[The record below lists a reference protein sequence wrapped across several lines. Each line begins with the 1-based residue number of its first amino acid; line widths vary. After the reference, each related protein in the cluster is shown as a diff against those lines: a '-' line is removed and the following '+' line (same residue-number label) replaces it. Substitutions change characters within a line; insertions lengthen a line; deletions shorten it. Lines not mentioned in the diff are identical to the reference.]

1 MDRAS
6 GVVMIAFS
14 DYGIWLLEATDPSS
28 SSLALILYDPLARV
42 MASQQPIANREV
54 LSVIECRATYTAFAV
69 AYKLFLFAWVQG
81 SSFGSPTGIVQG
93 FAHQN
98 SFAAPSF
105 ASVILAVS
113 QALLGVTYRF
123 YE

>member
-1 MDRAS
+1 M
-6 GVVMIAFS
+6 
-14 DYGIWLLEATDPSS
+14 
-28 SSLALILYDPLARV
+28 
-42 MASQQPIANREV
+42 
-54 LSVIECRATYTAFAV
+54 
-69 AYKLFLFAWVQG
+69 FAWVQG

-113 QALLGVTYRF
+113 QALLGVTYRV
-123 YE
+123 YEYAFVALILCDPLARVMASQQPIANREVLYEIECRAAYTAFAVAHE